1 MAIYIDKSYIPD
13 ADNLDSSVLEYI
25 TQEHNRRRMRL
36 DELARAYRT
45 NPAGNMVRAAYP
57 HYIVTTTLGL
67 YLGDPVRY
75 TYDLRGAGFA
85 PSSTDKGEIPD
96 GEKLAAKPELPS
108 DALPETDLPLGASVP
123 VYVKDGR
130 MTRITGRLTP
140 AEDLTPV
147 LDCYKRQH
155 IADVDTKIGLHLGIF
170 GEAYELLY
178 ASDDENPY
186 PKSAARDPRL
196 CEMVRD
202 TTVDHKKICFC
213 DIDVRRRPSQV
224 DYYVLTVY
232 SADGASVYESESLTA
247 MNFTKTAFIPHF
259 FGEVPAVE
267 YQNGPDRLG
276 DFEPAL
282 PLIRAY
288 DALMTDR
295 IQDKANFVESILAIH
310 GYQLT
315 DEQRRNLKEYRILD
329 GLPTDATEGYI
340 ANALDETSV
349 HVLADDLV
357 REIHKQS
364 MTVDLS
370 DESFAG
376 NASGQA
382 LKLKL
387 LTMTLNVKKK
397 ITAITKGLTK
407 RAQMY
412 SQWLAVAGA
421 GAPVDRDRV
430 NPVFTLSIPID
441 EAQTVATVTQLQGIV
456 DDETLLSL
464 LWFVKDPAATLA
476 KVKEEK
482 KQRQND
488 YMDAFGISAAANEN
502 GAQADNGT
510 DYGAMAK
517 EPAAGG
523 DSKTGADNQQNQ

>member
-96 GEKLAAKPELPS
+96 GANLAAKPELLS

-130 MTRITGRLTP
+130 MTRITGRLTL

-155 IADVDTKIGLHLGIF
+155 ISDVDTKIGLHLGIF

-178 ASDDENPY
+178 ASDDETPY
-186 PKSAARDPRL
+186 PKSAARDPWL

-407 RAQMY
+407 RARMY

-421 GAPVDRDRV
+421 GAPVDQDQV

-456 DDETLLSL
+456 DDETLLSSL
-464 LWFVKDPAATLA
+464 VR
-476 KVKEEK
+476 
-482 KQRQND
+482 QRR
-488 YMDAFGISAAANEN
+488 
-502 GAQADNGT
+502 
-510 DYGAMAK
+510 
-517 EPAAGG
+517 GG
-523 DSKTGADNQQNQ
+523 DTGKGKRGKEAETERLHGRLRNFSGSERERRAGRQRHGLRRDGKRTRCRR